1 MNFVLDCIIIFCKGT
16 LGGVTLTIIGGAV
29 YFMYLFMAKNET
41 KKRDKKRYKIST
53 NF

>member
-16 LGGVTLTIIGGAV
+16 LGGVTLTLIGGAV
-29 YFMYLFMAKNET
+29 YCIYLFT
-41 KKRDKKRYKIST
+41 KRKDLKIST